1 MVTKHKI
8 IFGNCMSMMELS
20 DESIHF
26 IVTSPPYFNA
36 PFDYKGLF
44 KNYEQYLGMVKRVAK
59 ESYRVL
65 QEGRIFALNID
76 DMLVKG
82 QKYTITSGTTIK
94 VSRQQKRNSIG
105 YEIIRKFKI

>member
-1 MVTKHKI
+1 MKHKI
-8 IFGNCMSMMELS
+8 IFGNSMSMEELQDKS
-20 DESIHF
+20 VHL

-44 KNYEQYLGMVKRVAK
+44 KNYQQYLGVIKRMAK

-76 DMLVKG
+76 DRCV
-82 QKYTITSGTTIK
+82 
-94 VSRQQKRNSIG
+94 
-105 YEIIRKFKI
+105 